1 MVDEKP
7 IIDDRP
13 PVPDTAETQRG
24 FNLEKIPFRYEGE
37 SDYPIRKA
45 HVSDVKGLL
54 HLINGF
60 AASNLMLP
68 RGPQYVYENLRD
80 FVVATDASPRKETD
94 TDVGSTG
101 PLIIACGSLHLL
113 WEDMAEIRAMAI
125 HPDYQHKG
133 LGRKLVEFIKREALS
148 IGIRRIYTFTL
159 AEEFFTMLGFIPQSR
174 EELPAKI
181 WGECSRCPK
190 YFNCDE
196 VGMILTI

>member
-1 MVDEKP
+1 MSDINSP
-7 IIDDRP
+7 PDDRP
-13 PVPDTAETQRG
+13 PAPGQAEELGG
-24 FNLEKIPFRYEGE
+24 FKIDKIPFSYEGD

-45 HVSDVKGLL
+45 VVSDVKGLL
-54 HLINGF
+54 LLINGF

-80 FVVATDASPRKETD
+80 FIVATDIESQEDDPTD
-94 TDVGSTG
+94 TSKQR
-101 PLIIACGSLHLL
+101 IIACGSLHIL

-133 LGRKLVEFIKREALS
+133 LGRRLVDFMKEEAQEL
-148 IGIRRIYTFTL
+148 GTRRIYTFTL
-159 AEEFFTMLGFIPQSR
+159 AEEFFKQLGFIPQLR

-196 VGMILTI
+196 VGMILSI